1 MFVIK
6 REYWACQIE
15 ECHPV
20 YSVLSICYPG
30 SPLWWNP
37 RFSSTLPC
45 SSHTVHWF
53 PCCYSLKAP
62 GIWPPP
68 ELCLHLLSVSS
79 AGMLFYQ
86 VATWCVP
93 SLLQLFTEVYFSVR
107 LSLTTL
113 FKIVSTPN
121 TNVSSL
127 LYFSYRTYNSLD
139 RLFILLIYLFFVI
152 CWSALFSLPATTL
165 KCKLDE
171 DSCKM

>member
-6 REYWACQIE
+6 WFVCYKMVCYKICQIE
-15 ECHPV
+15 EYHPV
-20 YSVLSICYPG
+20 YSVLSVCYPG

-93 SLLQLFTEVYFSVR
+93 SLLQLFTEMSVSQWGFPWPLYLKLYLPLTLMSPPCCISLIEPITLWIDFLFYSFIYFLLSVD
-107 LSLTTL
+107 L
-113 FKIVSTPN
+113 P
-121 TNVSSL
+121 SSL
-127 LYFSYRTYNSLD
+127 SP
-139 RLFILLIYLFFVI
+139 
-152 CWSALFSLPATTL
+152 LPH
-165 KCKLDE
+165 
-171 DSCKM
+171 